1 MKLEFSLHVC
11 FSKKVFDLYYLFCVQ
26 IGIDRNTLALISARI
41 CPGNCGFQTLSGS
54 SFTTHISKI
63 RMCHICKKEFHGR
76 FARREFISHMKKHNK
91 ANNEKERTCPYCG
104 IVFKY
109 RSELTK
115 HKRSRC
121 YQTQGR
127 DKVHSLSKS
136 KALGATRS
144 DNVENKIRLDKN
156 KVTKPQ

>member
-1 MKLEFSLHVC
+1 MFGLAKSGKKFLMIDDKFV
-11 FSKKVFDLYYLFCVQ
+11 SKIL
-26 IGIDRNTLALISARI
+26 IDGNTLALISAFN
-41 CPGNCGFQTLSGS
+41 CPGDCGFQT
-54 SFTTHISKI
+54 ISKQALTHHMSRI
-63 RMCHICKKEFHGR
+63 RMCQICKEEFHGQ
-76 FARREFISHMKKHNK
+76 FAKRLFMRHMKKHNK

-104 IVFKY
+104 IVFIWKSY
-109 RSELTK
+109 LTK

-144 DNVENKIRLDKN
+144 DNVENKIKLDKS
-156 KVTKPQ
+156 KVKKT